1 MKEEPFRWTKEAA
14 QEIRQLKAK
23 VQTLAPL
30 APVYGGPFILSIDA
44 SSNTWVAILLKKEN
58 IEEKICAYTSDQLK
72 KHDRTIGSQKMKLW
86 LQYGEL

>member
-30 APVYGGPFILSIDA
+30 APVHGGSFILSTNA

-58 IEEKICAYTSDQLK
+58 IEENICAYTNGQLK
-72 KHDRTIGSQKMKLW
+72 MHDRTIGS
-86 LQYGEL
+86 